1 MFSVYFTDFLY
12 NSTLHK
18 IIQPEDDPQMHSSL
32 DAKKDEIKK
41 NPSIHGKNVKNEP
54 NSVLSILKRSRK
66 LKRQIKS
73 PYQLKILMIFLL
85 MNNSF
90 SYFYV

>member
-54 NSVLSILKRSRK
+54 ELRPEYIEKIKKIEKANKKPISIKNIDDL
-66 LKRQIKS
+66 
-73 PYQLKILMIFLL
+73 F
-85 MNNSF
+85 
-90 SYFYV
+90 VDE